1 MKKKVRVEFEVEIDY
16 NKTSFSKEFMEAF
29 RGYMYPFH
37 TINDH
42 LEHLAQLKVRGLAED
57 DEFVEG
63 YGEIKEKR
71 GITMI
76 SELANIEVL

>member
-16 NKTSFSKEFMEAF
+16 NGDSFNKEFMEAF

-42 LEHLAQLKVRGLAED
+42 LEHLAQLKVRGLAD
-57 DEFVEG
+57 DNEFVEG
-63 YGEIKEKR
+63 YGILKDKR
-71 GITMI
+71 GITME
-76 SELANIEVL
+76 SELTHIEVL